1 MNRLSFAV
9 RASFGL
15 VLAALLPACSQQNH
29 KPVAVAQ
36 DVSPVQPAH
45 VERATSAAAPGPDEA
60 YRQLLEGN
68 ARFVRGETQHPHE
81 ARTWR
86 AGLESAQHPFA
97 VIIGCSDSRVPL
109 ELLFDQ
115 GFGDLFVIRVAGN
128 LMARDEA
135 GSIEY
140 AVVHL
145 QTPLVAVIGH
155 EKCGAVTAALG
166 SHEKI
171 TQEPPELRD
180 LLAAIHVGMP
190 ETSTSLPQDE
200 RVAMGV
206 EANVL
211 NAMRQLQTVPSV
223 RDAIEKGRTRVVGG
237 TYDLQT
243 GEVRWLDSHNQQPV
257 SGHE

>member
-1 MNRLSFAV
+1 MNRVPVVV
-9 RASFGL
+9 RASIGL
-15 VLAALLPACSQQNH
+15 VLAALLPACSQH
-29 KPVAVAQ
+29 HDTPAAGQ
-36 DVSPVQPAH
+36 DVRPAQPAH
-45 VERATSAAAPGPDEA
+45 VERAASAAAPGPDDA
-60 YRQLLEGN
+60 HRRLLEGN
-68 ARFVRGETQHPHE
+68 TRFVRGETQHPHE

-155 EKCGAVTAALG
+155 EQCGAVTAALG

-180 LLAAIHVGMP
+180 LLAAIHVGIP
-190 ETSTSLPQDE
+190 EHFTSLPPDQQ
-200 RVAMGV
+200 VAMGV

-211 NAMRQLQTVPSV
+211 NAMRQLQLVPSV
-223 RDAIEKGRTRVVGG
+223 RNAIEKGQTRVVGG
-237 TYDLQT
+237 VYDLHT
-243 GEVRWLDSHNQQPV
+243 GKVRWLALDHQKPV
-257 SGHE
+257 SGHR